1 MNVSKI
7 YEENTQGSLGVK
19 FKSADQWETSLKYSM
34 LAISRSRPLSKARI
48 GKCHHE
54 NEGQQLEKLL
64 ITMAS
69 LAPPQN

>member
-7 YEENTQGSLGVK
+7 YEENTQ
-19 FKSADQWETSLKYSM
+19 
-34 LAISRSRPLSKARI
+34 

-69 LAPPQN
+69 LAPPHN